1 MTLEQQCVKLVLRD
15 SVVASI
21 ASLAQLADKHW
32 AAAEECKCFE
42 SEQRITTL
50 TTASYELDAIW
61 HELMCLVARLV
72 HGRPYVS
79 VEQLVCIFSDNSVK
93 NVRFPA
99 RIHHNDLPLYHHG

>member
-1 MTLEQQCVKLVLRD
+1 MILEQQCVELVLRD
-15 SVVASI
+15 SVVANI

-32 AAAEECKCFE
+32 IAAEECKCFE

-79 VEQLVCIFSDNSVK
+79 VEQLVCMPSDDSVK
-93 NVRFPA
+93 SLHFLA
-99 RIHHNDLPLYHHG
+99 RIHHNDLPFHHHR